1 MYCGIDRS
9 HDDIAA
15 LKRLLREIFTAQ
27 LSFDK
32 RIKALEPKD
41 EALPT
46 SDAMDKLR
54 SSWTGSDQASKTKIE
69 LKSGSLGVGSA
80 LLYSKV
86 MRVMFSPCLQAV
98 H

>member
-1 MYCGIDRS
+1 MLCGVHRP

-15 LKRLLREIFTAQ
+15 LKRLLREVFTAQ

-41 EALPT
+41 EASPT

-54 SSWTGSDQASKTKIE
+54 SSWTGSTEASKTKIE

-86 MRVMFSPCLQAV
+86 V
-98 H
+98 HGLGSACT